1 MACGWRAAR
10 PRARARSARRVR
22 RRRQGPVRGRGIP
35 GRRRRPRLSRRAG
48 TAAGFGGQRDR
59 AAAGRGASGRHRANR
74 RVRLQHR
81 RPKRALRCRAQPG
94 GTRAARRRLLK
105 RPCGRGGPR
114 PGGDRPRHRHC
125 RVDPGAR
132 LLPWPCRV
140 PPDSRRGRGRRR
152 AAAGP
157 VVRYRRLADQGRR
170 REPYSRQGP
179 PPARVA
185 GQPGRADHPAA
196 GRRTPRRAGDA
207 RAVHR
212 AGRPVGGGRA
222 AAGREPGRPA
232 GGNPGG
238 MVHRV
243 PHGAGLR
250 GVAGPRRLDRRA
262 PGRARRRRP
271 GPVHGSL
278 GRHRK
283 PGGRRPGRRRQGPRL
298 PDGVARRRGARAAD
312 RPRPGP
318 AAGRRRR
325 GDRRRARAH
334 APDELPGTARRR
346 ASGQPAADRGRRPRR
361 PRASSAGQARTRRSS
376 PWPPTWTN
384 RKAPTSRE
392 GTHDRSQRT
401 AVAPQPLGHPG
412 RRRPHRPAPRRR
424 PPARRAER
432 QPARRCPRPR
442 PHRPRAR

>member
-1 MACGWRAAR
+1 MAGGWRAAR

-22 RRRQGPVRGRGIP
+22 RRSQGPVCGRGIP

-48 TAAGFGGQRDR
+48 TAVGLGGHRDR

-114 PGGDRPRHRHC
+114 PGGDRPRHRHR

-157 VVRYRRLADQGRR
+157 VVRYRRLANQGRR
-170 REPYSRQGP
+170 REPGGRHGP
-179 PPARVA
+179 PPARGA
-185 GQPGRADHPAA
+185 CQPSRADHPAA
-196 GRRTPRRAGDA
+196 GRRTPRRAATLALFTERVGQLEAA
-207 RAVHR
+207 RARSGCDLPEETLEEWFSAFRTVQ
-212 AGRPVGGGRA
+212 AYEA
-222 AAGREPGRPA
+222 WQA
-232 GGNPGG
+232 
-238 MVHRV
+238 
-243 PHGAGLR
+243 HGAWID
-250 GVAGPRRLDRRA
+250 AHA
-262 PGRARRRRP
+262 GRARRRRP
-271 GPVHGSL
+271 GPVHGSR
-278 GRHRK
+278 GRHGK

-346 ASGQPAADRGRRPRR
+346 RQR
-361 PRASSAGQARTRRSS
+361 SACR
-376 PWPPTWTN
+376 
-384 RKAPTSRE
+384 
-392 GTHDRSQRT
+392 
-401 AVAPQPLGHPG
+401 
-412 RRRPHRPAPRRR
+412 
-424 PPARRAER
+424 
-432 QPARRCPRPR
+432 
-442 PHRPRAR
+442 